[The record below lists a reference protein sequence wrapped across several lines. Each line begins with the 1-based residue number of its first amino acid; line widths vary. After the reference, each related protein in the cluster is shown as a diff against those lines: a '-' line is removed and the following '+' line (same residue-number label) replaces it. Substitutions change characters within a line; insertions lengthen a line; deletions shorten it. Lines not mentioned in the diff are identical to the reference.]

1 MIHNRKTLL
10 FGVVR
15 QCHILQDPE
24 VISQGPNFTAEIQN
38 VIPEAVDVLKPIRGQ
53 AS

>member
-10 FGVVR
+10 FGVIR
-15 QCHILQDPE
+15 QRHILQDPE
-24 VISQGPNFTAEIQN
+24 VISQGPNLTAEIQN